1 MWVSPVGI
9 GSAEIAKADWSH
21 PPKESPVTT
30 RFPDDLHSD
39 SSPSTDV
46 AAPMV
51 TLPVMPLPDGV
62 VLPDMVVT
70 IALQTPEAVEAAA
83 ATADERLLLVPRLEN
98 ADGTHRY
105 ARVGVLATIEDRGTL
120 PNGVPALTIRS
131 LQRAR
136 IGTGIIGTTG
146 GLWVEAELLDD
157 SSDTDPE
164 TIDELVAEYR
174 AAATNLLDRVGGKRM
189 AGTLRE
195 ITEPG
200 TLADSIGY
208 WPELA
213 LGQRIQLLET
223 VDVGERLRLATS
235 LVKNALAELEIRN
248 RINTEVSEDLDKAQR
263 EAILRR
269 QMAAIR
275 TELGDDE
282 SDASTD
288 YRAKLDEL
296 VANGDITAKVA
307 EAIESEVAKLERSGG
322 ESTEANWIRTWLDT
336 VFELPWS
343 SRSVEHL
350 DLVEARSILDADH
363 TGLEDVKDRLVEYL
377 AVRKLRTDRAAARE
391 SALEEVEGDTSDNST
406 TDVPAVS
413 NPSSAGSARRG
424 GVILSLVGPP
434 GVGKTSLG
442 TSIARSLGREFVRL
456 ALGGVHDEAE
466 IRGHRRTYVG
476 ARPGRLVRALTEA
489 GTMNPVVLLDE
500 VDKVGSDHRG
510 DPSAALLEVL
520 DPAQNHSFR
529 DHYLEF
535 ELDLSDVVFI
545 ATANVLDT
553 IPGPLLDRME
563 IIPIEGYTESEKAA
577 IASDHLIPRLVESN
591 GLEVDEVTIT
601 DAAIRSIAGD
611 YTREAGVRQLERLL
625 DKTLRKSA
633 TRIATKAD
641 TGPITVDVDQLS
653 DLLGR
658 PPIQEK
664 AVDRIDRPGIATGL
678 AVTGAGGDVLFVETA
693 LIPGEGEPLL
703 TGQLGDV
710 MKESASLARSLASV
724 RAPEF
729 GAEFPEGK
737 RLHVHFPAGAV
748 PKDGPSAG
756 ITMTTALMSLLLD
769 RPVRGDV
776 AMTGEVTLQGR
787 VLPIGGVKQKVL
799 AAHRAGITTVILPV
813 ANGPDLDDVPAEVRD
828 ALDIHL
834 ATTIDDVLAVAL
846 TD

>member
-1 MWVSPVGI
+1 M
-9 GSAEIAKADWSH
+9 
-21 PPKESPVTT
+21 TT
-30 RFPDDLHSD
+30 RSPEDLSPDADLDNTELDRPELD
-39 SSPSTDV
+39 SPELDRPEV
-46 AAPMV
+46 L

-70 IALQTPEAVEAAA
+70 IALQSDEALDAAA
-83 ATADERLLLVPRLEN
+83 ATVDERLLLVPRLDAPN
-98 ADGTHRY
+98 GGHRY
-105 ARVGVLATIEDRGTL
+105 ARIGVLATIEDRGAL

-131 LQRAR
+131 HQRVR

-146 GLWVEAELLDD
+146 GLWVEAETLDD
-157 SSDTDPE
+157 TTTADAEVLTD
-164 TIDELVAEYR
+164 LVTEYR
-174 AAATNLLDRVGGKRM
+174 AAASNLLDRVGGKRM
-189 AGTLRE
+189 AGALRG
-195 ITEPG
+195 ITDPG
-200 TLADSIGY
+200 TLADSVGY
-208 WPELA
+208 WPDLA
-213 LGQRIQLLET
+213 LDQRVQLLET
-223 VDVGERLRLATS
+223 VDVAERLRLATS
-235 LVKNALAELEIRN
+235 IVKQALAEIEVRN
-248 RINTEVSEDLDKAQR
+248 RINNEVSEDLDKAQR
-263 EAILRR
+263 DAILRR
-269 QMAAIR
+269 QLAAIR
-275 TELGDDE
+275 SELGETDD
-282 SDASTD
+282 SSGTD
-288 YRAKLDEL
+288 YRAQLEEL
-296 VANGDITAKVA
+296 VANGHVADKVA
-307 EAIESEVAKLERSGG
+307 EAIAFEIAKLERSGG

-336 VFELPWS
+336 VFDLPWA

-350 DLVEARSILDADH
+350 DLGAARSILDADH
-363 TGLEDVKDRLVEYL
+363 TGLDDVKDRLIEYL
-377 AVRKLRTDRAAARE
+377 AVRKLRADRADARAAAAEGAASNDDE
-391 SALEEVEGDTSDNST
+391 SA
-406 TDVPAVS
+406 A
-413 NPSSAGSARRG
+413 ARPDPRRPG

-442 TSIARSLGREFVRL
+442 SSIARALDREFVRL

-563 IIPIEGYTESEKAA
+563 IISIEGYTESEKAA

-591 GLEVDEVTIT
+591 GLDAGEVTFT
-601 DAAIRSIAGD
+601 EAAIRQIAGD

-625 DKTLRKSA
+625 DKALRKSA
-633 TRIATKAD
+633 TTIATRDAD
-641 TGPITVDVDQLS
+641 EVGHEPADGSGPITVDVDDLH

-678 AVTGAGGDVLFVETA
+678 AVTGAGGDVLFVEAA
-693 LIPGEGEPLL
+693 LVPGNGEPVL

-724 RAPEF
+724 RAPAF
-729 GAEFPEGK
+729 GAEFPDDR

-799 AAHRAGITTVILPV
+799 AAHRAGIRTVILPV
-813 ANGPDLDDVPAEVRD
+813 ANGPDLDEVPSEVRE

-834 ATTIDDVLAVAL
+834 ATTIDDVLEVAL
-846 TD
+846 TPVAVA

>member
-1 MWVSPVGI
+1 M
-9 GSAEIAKADWSH
+9 
-21 PPKESPVTT
+21 TT
-30 RFPDDLHSD
+30 RFPEDTSNPTDAL
-39 SSPSTDV
+39 SSETPTSKT
-46 AAPMV
+46 A

-70 IALQTPEAVEAAA
+70 IALQSDDASDAAA
-83 ATADERLLLVPRLEN
+83 ATADERLLLVPRLVNE
-98 ADGTHRY
+98 DGTHRY
-105 ARVGVLATIEDRGTL
+105 ARIGVLATIEDRGSL
-120 PNGVPALTIRS
+120 PNGTPALTIRS
-131 LQRAR
+131 HQRAR
-136 IGTGIIGTTG
+136 IGTGIIGTSG

-157 SSDTDPE
+157 TSSASDE
-164 TIDELVAEYR
+164 TVDELVSEYR

-189 AGTLRE
+189 AGALRE
-195 ITEPG
+195 ITDPG

-213 LGQRIQLLET
+213 LEQRIQLLET
-223 VDVGERLRLATS
+223 VDVAERLRLATS
-235 LVKNALAELEIRN
+235 LVKNALAEIEIRN
-248 RINTEVSEDLDKAQR
+248 RINTEVSDDLDKAQR

-269 QMAAIR
+269 QMAAIQ
-275 TELGDDE
+275 TELGDSD
-282 SDASTD
+282 SDAGTD

-296 VANGDITAKVA
+296 VSNDHITAKVA

-336 VFELPWS
+336 VFELPWD

-363 TGLEDVKDRLVEYL
+363 TGLEDVKDRLIEYL
-377 AVRKLRTDRAAARE
+377 AVRKLRSDRAAER
-391 SALEEVEGDTSDNST
+391 SAATDTT
-406 TDVPAVS
+406 TDTTADATVAATTATP
-413 NPSSAGSARRG
+413 RRG

-500 VDKVGSDHRG
+500 VDKVGADHRG

-563 IIPIEGYTESEKAA
+563 IIPIEGYTESEKTTIA
-577 IASDHLIPRLVESN
+577 IDHLIPRLVDSN
-591 GLEVDEVTIT
+591 GLEPGEVTISE
-601 DAAIRSIAGD
+601 AAVRRVAGD

-625 DKTLRKSA
+625 DKTLRKTA
-633 TRIATKAD
+633 TTIATSTD
-641 TGPITVDVDQLS
+641 STSDDHLTVDVDDLEK
-653 DLLGR
+653 LLGR

-693 LIPGEGEPLL
+693 LVPGDGEPIL

-724 RAPEF
+724 RAPLF

-799 AAHRAGITTVILPV
+799 AAHRAGIKTVILPV
-813 ANGPDLDDVPAEVRD
+813 ANGPDLDDVPEEVRD

-834 ATTIDDVLAVAL
+834 ATTIDDVLEVAL
-846 TD
+846 TPATA